1 MLNALPNQVIFCRRY
16 LLLSFKPILFPELL
30 LCQAVAGE
38 TEGLRLI
45 KTVMRHAN
53 LGWKVYL
60 VLNVVLVESNIINT
74 YCFSHDVVG
83 DQKQN
88 ALRNQLTSSPEERKL
103 VPARIND
110 QNQFQYMTTHCWS
123 VNRYLNLLLVMVVS
137 LFLSKVSWWF
147 DSTFLCRKMPLS
159 SVLSVPFRHS
169 ELLELSCWW
178 MVFTLSTNQQV
189 RRYVRNDETR
199 LNNTQLFR
207 TLSL

>member
-1 MLNALPNQVIFCRRY
+1 MPTIFASKFQANFVSRTLALPGCCWGDWR
-16 LLLSFKPILFPELL
+16 
-30 LCQAVAGE
+30 
-38 TEGLRLI
+38 LRLI

-147 DSTFLCRKMPLS
+147 DSTFLLYFCSETHFVS
-159 SVLSVPFRHS
+159 SWRV
-169 ELLELSCWW
+169 
-178 MVFTLSTNQQV
+178 
-189 RRYVRNDETR
+189 
-199 LNNTQLFR
+199 
-207 TLSL
+207 

>member
-147 DSTFLCRKMPLS
+147 GSTFLLYFCSETHFVS
-159 SVLSVPFRHS
+159 SWRV
-169 ELLELSCWW
+169 
-178 MVFTLSTNQQV
+178 
-189 RRYVRNDETR
+189 
-199 LNNTQLFR
+199 
-207 TLSL
+207 